1 MKLMTMTA
9 TCSAIQSQYSFS
21 TKAVKIVSG
30 GMDIFQKRMAQSV
43 ISINYG
49 NKRFVTRSREAFNIN
64 QVI

>member
-1 MKLMTMTA
+1 M
-9 TCSAIQSQYSFS
+9 QSQYSFS